1 MATVSTEPQPLT
13 QPSAPAPRD
22 FRQEVTDRIISMLE
36 RGVAPW
42 QKPWNPAE
50 ASAAM
55 PRIESI
61 QIVRS
66 IIKPLRRKVCRR
78 VRVKPHRKFVKC
90 FINN

>member
-1 MATVSTEPQPLT
+1 MPNTLAVNSAGMLA
-13 QPSAPAPRD
+13 PSAKALLASRNSD
-22 FRQEVTDRIISMLE
+22 
-36 RGVAPW
+36 
-42 QKPWNPAE
+42 